1 MSSEKARI
9 STTLERTKTHLDYW
23 LYGIVKTASQLGN
36 AGLFLRAVQE
46 ASIRKF
52 LQEEHLAFRDV
63 KEPIRILE
71 TYNEGLGQRGFLD
84 ADDIRYREAPEGLQ
98 VSIGE
103 SCPYRGTC
111 NWISDEGGTV
121 ACFRAIAMGEVLRL
135 VTQRSCEGALRSFGV
150 PCQLTFKNHKL
161 EAAKDGD

>member
-1 MSSEKARI
+1 MSANPDGMKM
-9 STTLERTKTHLDYW
+9 HLDYW
-23 LYGIVKTASQLGN
+23 LYGIVKTTSQLGN
-36 AGLFLRAVQE
+36 AGLFLRAAQE

-52 LQEEHLAFRDV
+52 LQEEHLAFRDA
-63 KEPIRILE
+63 KKPIRILE
-71 TYNEGLGQRGFLD
+71 TYNQGLGQRGFLN
-84 ADDIRYREAPEGLQ
+84 ADDIWYREAPEGLQ

-111 NWISDEGGTV
+111 NWINDEGGTV

-135 VTQRSCEGALRSFGV
+135 VTQRSYEGALRSFGV